1 MRARNSAFLS
11 LVFVMFLAAASPSS
25 AATVYVYGG
34 AFNLPIPAD
43 IGSSIGP
50 MDDALV
56 EVTDYLTIVDLNV
69 TLDITH
75 TSALDL
81 EIMLQGPG
89 GQQILLNACYDTN
102 DFVKAANYSQTIFD
116 DEAAVAVEQAL
127 PPFTGS
133 FRPASGNT
141 LGEFDGTDAFGTWRL
156 KINDLYNDDEGYLEN
171 FELIITVPEPTTF
184 VLFALSGCMLRRR
197 N

>member
-1 MRARNSAFLS
+1 
-11 LVFVMFLAAASPSS
+11 MFLAATSPSP

-43 IGSSIGP
+43 PCSNIGP

-56 EVTDYLTIVDLNV
+56 EVPEHLVIADLDV
-69 TLDITH
+69 ALDITH

-89 GQQILLNACYDTN
+89 GQRILLNACYDTN
-102 DFVKAANYSQTIFD
+102 DFVRAANYSQTIFD
-116 DEAAVAVEQAL
+116 DEAALAVEQAL
-127 PPFTGS
+127 PPFTGR
-133 FRPASGNT
+133 FRPRSPGALS
-141 LGEFDGTDAFGTWRL
+141 EFDGTDAFGTWRL
-156 KINDLYNDDEGYLEN
+156 KINDLYHHDSGYLEN
-171 FELIITVPEPTTF
+171 FQLIITVPEPATF
-184 VLFALSGCMLRRR
+184 VLFALSGLFLRRR